1 MYTDLKSYQIIIALL
16 KKYNIKHCVLSAG
29 SRNVP
34 FVHSVEQDDYFKC
47 YSVVD
52 ERSAGYFALGL
63 AQELNEPVVISCTSS
78 TAACNYYPAVA
89 EAFYQNVPLIVLT
102 SDRNPAMLGQREDQM
117 INQVGMYDRHV
128 KKSVNLPVSIENDD
142 DFIYCQRLINE
153 ALLELTHHTNGPV
166 HINIPMK
173 YYSMDFNTKEL
184 PKVNK
189 IDRLSVFD
197 NKKLWKEK
205 QTILEQAQRILIL
218 PGQNYYISE
227 ELKISLK
234 KFFEKFNSSV
244 VIEYMANL
252 NDEETNNLFLCMDSR
267 YISKKKFKELL
278 PDIVISFGGN
288 IMSGIKDNLRLN
300 CFKFEHWL
308 INPDGTVIDLF
319 KSLTTI
325 FECPPEYFFDYFV
338 KNSNQKIKNNLHYN
352 NLLIN
357 YKNEIVYP
365 NFEWSNVY
373 AIKNLVEKIQKNS
386 ILHLSINNSIRLTN
400 YFNVD
405 PTIKVYANIGTFGI
419 DGCMSSFIGQSV
431 VNYNKL
437 SYLIIGDLSFFYDM
451 NSLRIKHIG
460 NNVRILLVNNH
471 GGGEF
476 YYNKSWINE
485 KSDLHTTAKHNQ
497 SAEGWAESIGFKY
510 LKAENKIDFDKKL
523 SEFMNPIS
531 NKPVLFEVFTEMEN
545 DSKVIYSFYDLNRP
559 KNVAEELEKN
569 SKSFIKKIIGSEN
582 ARKLKKIIKH

>member
-1 MYTDLKSYQIIIALL
+1 MYTDIKSYQIIIALL

-78 TAACNYYPAVA
+78 TAACNYYPAIA

-128 KKSVNLPVSIENDD
+128 KKSVNLPVTIDD
-142 DFIYCQRLINE
+142 KEDFIYCQRLVNE
-153 ALLELTHHTNGPV
+153 ALLELTHHVNGPV

-173 YYSMDFNTKEL
+173 YYSMDFSTKTL

-189 IDRLSVFD
+189 IDRLDSFS
-197 NKKLWKEK
+197 NKKTWKEK
-205 QTILEQAQRILIL
+205 IDKLEKAERILIL
-218 PGQNYYISE
+218 PGQNYYVSNN
-227 ELKISLK
+227 LK
-234 KFFEKFNSSV
+234 KSLESFFKKFNSSIMV
-244 VIEYMANL
+244 EYMANI
-252 NDEETNNLFLCMDSR
+252 NEKEANNLFLCMDSR
-267 YISKKKFKELL
+267 YISKKKFEELL

-288 IMSGIKDNLRLN
+288 IMGGIKDNLRLYP
-300 CFKFEHWL
+300 FKYEHWL
-308 INPDGTVIDLF
+308 VNPDGKVVDLF

-325 FECPPEYFFDYFV
+325 FECPPEYFFNYFV
-338 KNSNQKIKNNLHYN
+338 ENSDNNLKNNLIYN
-352 NLLIN
+352 NMLLN
-357 YKNEIVYP
+357 YKNNIYYP
-365 NFEWSNVY
+365 NFDWSNIYV
-373 AIKNLVEKIQKNS
+373 IKNVVEKIPGNS

-400 YFNVD
+400 YFNID

-419 DGCMSSFIGQSV
+419 DGSMSSFIGQSV
-431 VNYNKL
+431 ANYDKI

-451 NSLRIKHIG
+451 NALRIKHIG
-460 NNVRILLVNNH
+460 NNVRILLVNNQ

-485 KSDLHTTAKHNQ
+485 KSDLHTTARHNQ
-497 SAEGWAESIGFKY
+497 SAEGWAKSMGFKY
-510 LKAENKIDFDKKL
+510 LKANNKKDFDKVL
-523 SEFMNPIS
+523 DEFMSTNSNQPI
-531 NKPVLFEVFTEMEN
+531 LFEVFTEMKN
-545 DSKVIYSFYDLNRP
+545 DSKVVYDFYDLSRP
-559 KNVAEELEKN
+559 KNATEELEKS
-569 SKSFIKKIIGSEN
+569 SKQILKKVLSGDKIT
-582 ARKLKKIIKH
+582 KLKKIIKR